1 MSKDWSGYNDTLVR
15 EVSFFFSRRV
25 LDSLRRFDVE
35 GRGVGRPPY
44 PNSLIILLA
53 LIRSY
58 FKLPY
63 RQTEGLAETFSKVW
77 SIEVPDYSTLNRRV
91 RRLTIPIDLD
101 ASKSVYEL
109 AIDSTGYKVSNR
121 GDWVREKWKRRRGY
135 VKLHIAVDVKSKKIV
150 SLEVTDESVGDSK
163 EFKPL
168 VEQASERGAVAK
180 VYADTAYDARANFNL
195 LYFLKAEAA
204 IKPRKNSSRK
214 AKGSYLRAKT
224 VRAFLLNSK
233 AWKDS
238 VGYGLRWM
246 VETCNSTMKRC
257 LGEFIRA
264 IDPLHII
271 QEMKTKCLTYNLLT
285 EWRTV

>member
-1 MSKDWSGYNDTLVR
+1 MSRDWSGYNDALVR

-25 LDSLRRFDVE
+25 LDSLKKFDVE
-35 GRGVGRPPY
+35 GRRVGRPPY
-44 PNSLIILLA
+44 PNRLIIFLA

-58 FKLPY
+58 FRLPY

-91 RRLTIPIDLD
+91 RKLTIPIDLD

-109 AIDSTGYKVSNR
+109 SIDSTGYKVSNR
-121 GDWVREKWKRRRGY
+121 GDWMREKWKRRRGY
-135 VKLHIAVDVKSKKIV
+135 VKLHIAVDVKSKKII

-168 VEQASERGAVAK
+168 VEKASEKGAIAK
-180 VYADTAYDARANFNL
+180 VYADTAYDSRVNFNPL
-195 LYFLKAEAA
+195 HSLKAEAA
-204 IKPRKNSSRK
+204 IKPRKNSSCK
-214 AKGSYLRAKT
+214 ARGSYLRAKT
-224 VRAFLLNSK
+224 VRAFLSNPK

-246 VETCNSTMKRC
+246 GETCNSTMKRT

-264 IDPLHII
+264 IDPVHII
-271 QEMKTKCLTYNLLT
+271 QEMRTKCLTYNLLT
-285 EWRTV
+285 GWRTV